1 MAIKYHPKVGSI
13 LMCDFSQGF
22 KEPEM
27 TKKRPVLVVSS
38 IRKRGGLV
46 TVACIST
53 STPSPVEPYHYLLPK
68 ASMPRM
74 KEFQEKESWVKADMI
89 YTVGFQR
96 LDQIRLPTRGADGKR
111 MYYQDRLGRE
121 QMQAIRKCLLAGLGI
136 S

>member
-53 STPSPVEPYHYLLPK
+53 STPNPVEPYHYLLPK

-74 KEFQEKESWVKADMI
+74 KEFHRERKLGKSRYALHR
-89 YTVGFQR
+89 R
-96 LDQIRLPTRGADGKR
+96 LSPVRSNQTTHQGSRW
-111 MYYQDRLGRE
+111 
-121 QMQAIRKCLLAGLGI
+121 
-136 S
+136 